1 MRKWGAVWTA
11 GREKGQLRDAAT
23 KGRGSG
29 HAAAAASIRAAGL
42 CPALANT
49 SFLFFFFFPSE
60 HVIELSKDV
69 SVLLLLPPASDFLV
83 ETSAS
88 ASAQHDFLLILCRSV
103 VDAAALCFEKQET
116 LHWCRSPCAGH
127 YHSFARALFY

>member
-1 MRKWGAVWTA
+1 MQRRQRPSVRQAFV
-11 GREKGQLRDAAT
+11 RPLPI
-23 KGRGSG
+23 
-29 HAAAAASIRAAGL
+29 HL
-42 CPALANT
+42 
-49 SFLFFFFFPSE
+49 SFFFFFFPSE